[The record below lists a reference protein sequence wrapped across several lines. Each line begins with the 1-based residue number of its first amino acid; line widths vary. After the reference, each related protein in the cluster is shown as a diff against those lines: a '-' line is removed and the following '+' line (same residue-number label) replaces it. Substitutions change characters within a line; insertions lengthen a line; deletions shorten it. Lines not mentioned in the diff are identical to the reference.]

1 METILES
8 FASTNG
14 NYGLITTEKKLTWR
28 EMWDLSSKA
37 TAWANAHGKVISCLF
52 TNSHESLASLVGILR
67 AGGVA
72 ASLPLPQRGQP
83 MPEYAATL
91 QKLLLNIECEV
102 VATSREFAPL
112 LEAAGITVTTFD
124 EICSYGGVPV
134 ESAGG
139 VFLQFTS
146 GSTGDPKGVPVS
158 LESLYSHAKELTAR
172 QNVDTKARNG
182 SMMRSAIWL
191 PTSHDLCLAGF
202 VMTYWTNNADLLLRQ
217 PLEFIQ
223 NPLSWIDDLSDFKAG
238 MTAAPNFALELVLK
252 AAERSDKR
260 WDLSDLQAIQVAG
273 EMVNPA
279 TLRRFQERFGPHG
292 LKENVLGSG
301 YGMAEATLAVA
312 TTTTGERWK
321 TSFLDAEELGA
332 GRLVPVG
339 SLQDGLTAVR
349 PDGLV
354 VEFVSCGVP
363 YVDITQDEDFVLHV
377 DGPNVFKGYYRQ
389 EKRTAPHNTRDLGLI
404 TEGEIVVAGRADEV
418 VIVRGKN
425 LFPQDVE
432 RLCEG
437 LVRAGCAAA
446 VPDGHGGLAIVAE
459 ANYKV
464 EPKEAAS
471 EIRRLVSKGSG
482 IGPSRVVFVEQNT
495 LKKTTSGKLQRR
507 AIAAG
512 IQAGSLQV
520 VHEESF
526 GKRLY

>member
-8 FASTNG
+8 FAKTSG

-37 TAWANAHGKVISCLF
+37 TAWTNAHGKIIGCLF

-112 LEAAGITVTTFD
+112 LEAAGVTVTTFE
-124 EICSYGGVPV
+124 EICSFSGVPV

-146 GSTGDPKGVPVS
+146 GSTGDPKGVPVP
-158 LESLYSHAKELTAR
+158 LETLYDHSKKLAER
-172 QNVDTKARNG
+172 QNVNVKDRDGA
-182 SMMRSAIWL
+182 MMRSTIWL
-191 PTSHDLCLAGF
+191 PTAHDLCLAGF
-202 VMTYWTNNADLLLRQ
+202 VMPYWSYNADLLLRQ
-217 PLEFIQ
+217 PLEFMQ
-223 NPLSWIDDLSDFKAG
+223 NPLSWIDDISDSKAG
-238 MTAAPNFALELVLK
+238 ITAGPNFALELVLK
-252 AAERSDKR
+252 AAARSDKR
-260 WDLSDLQAIQVAG
+260 WDLSSLKVLTVAG
-273 EMVNPA
+273 EMVNPE

-292 LKENVLGSG
+292 LKENVLGVG

-312 TTTTGERWK
+312 ATNPGERWK
-321 TSFLDAEELGA
+321 TSFLDAEELGS

-354 VEFVSCGVP
+354 VEFASCGSP
-363 YVDITQDEDFVLHV
+363 YVDITQDKDFVLHV
-377 DGPNVFKGYYRQ
+377 DGPNLFQGYYGQ
-389 EKRTAPHNTRDLGLI
+389 EKRVAPHNTRDLGVI
-404 TEGEIVVAGRADEV
+404 TEGEVVVAGRADEV

-432 RLCEG
+432 LLCEG

-446 VPDGHGGLAIVAE
+446 VPDGRGGLAIVAE
-459 ANYKV
+459 AHYKID
-464 EPKEAAS
+464 PKEAAA
-471 EIRRLVSKGSG
+471 EIRRLVSKSSG

-512 IQAGSLQV
+512 IQAGSFQV